1 MLEIIEGNSDMT
13 TIAHKYGYSS
23 SSHFSAEVK
32 SRLGK
37 TPRELCK
44 KL

>member
-1 MLEIIEGNSDMT
+1 
-13 TIAHKYGYSS
+13 
-23 SSHFSAEVK
+23 HFSAEVK

>member
-1 MLEIIEGNSDMT
+1 
-13 TIAHKYGYSS
+13 

>member
-1 MLEIIEGNSDMT
+1 
-13 TIAHKYGYSS
+13 
-23 SSHFSAEVK
+23 SHFSAEVK

>member
-1 MLEIIEGNSDMT
+1 
-13 TIAHKYGYSS
+13 S